1 MESPETGKVR
11 KEIINTLKLGAPLVA
26 AQLMQMSM
34 NVADT
39 IMAGNFSAEALAA
52 IAVGNSLWVPI
63 LIFVLGIL
71 LVINPIIA
79 QLFGAGKKEQIGKNL
94 WQGLWLG
101 LFLSLPGFFMVRNMS
116 FIMNFFNI
124 PPEIIPTT
132 LGYLNAISWC
142 IPAQFCYF
150 ALRFFNEG
158 IHITKPSM
166 YFALIGSIINV
177 FANYVFMFGHL
188 GFPAMGPVGT
198 GWATTLVWWMII
210 IGMVIVTF
218 RKKIHQEFQILQSYS
233 WPHWNS
239 QKELLKIG
247 IPNGFSFGIEVTMF
261 AVAALIIGSMG
272 VNQIAAHQV
281 TINFAA
287 LAFMI
292 PLGLSFAITARVGF
306 AVGKKELDEARFIGY
321 IGIAISTLV
330 MCLTALL
337 MLTIPEIIIGVYT
350 KEADVAR
357 IAVSLLFFA
366 AIFQISDG
374 LQVSAQAALRGLKD
388 TKIPMLVNFVAY
400 WVVGL
405 PLGYLLGINYA
416 LGPAGLWIGL
426 IIGLSVAAVLHNLR
440 FYFLTN
446 GEKLQ
451 RLAAV

>member
-1 MESPETGKVR
+1 MGKVR
-11 KEIINTLKLGAPLVA
+11 KEITNTLKLGAPLVA

-39 IMAGNFSAEALAA
+39 IMAGHFGAEALAA

-63 LIFVLGIL
+63 LLSVLGTL
-71 LVINPIIA
+71 LAINPIVA
-79 QLFGAGKKEQIGKNL
+79 QLFGGGKKEQIGKNL

-101 LFLSLPGFFMVRNMS
+101 VFLSIPSFFMLRHMTIVMD
-116 FIMNFFNI
+116 FFNI
-124 PPEIIPTT
+124 RPEIIPTT

-150 ALRFFNEG
+150 ALRYFNEG
-158 IHITKPSM
+158 IHLAKPSM
-166 YFALIGSIINV
+166 YFAIIGSVINI

-188 GFPAMGPVGT
+188 GFPAMGAVGT
-198 GWATTLVWWMII
+198 GWATTMVWWMII
-210 IGMVIVTF
+210 IGMAIVTF
-218 RKKIHQEFQILQSYS
+218 RKKIRLEFEILQSYS

-272 VNQIAAHQV
+272 VNQMAAHQV

-306 AVGKKELDEARFIGY
+306 AVGKNELDEARFIGY

-337 MLTIPEIIIGVYT
+337 MFTIPEIIIGVYT

-374 LQVSAQAALRGLKD
+374 LQVSGQAALRGLKD
-388 TKIPMLVNFVAY
+388 TKIPMLVNVVAY

-405 PLGYLLGINYA
+405 PLGYLLGINYD

-426 IIGLSVAAVLHNLR
+426 ILGLSVAAVLHNLR
-440 FYFLTN
+440 FYILTN
-446 GEKLQ
+446 GERLQ
-451 RLAAV
+451 RFATA